1 MNKNIVNTKF
11 LVSTALIA
19 AIYVVM
25 TLAIAPLSFGMIQIR
40 ISEVLML
47 MAFIDKK
54 YAPGLVL
61 GCFIANCFSP
71 FGMMDVVFGT
81 ACTAASLVG
90 ITKCSKTLFGAS
102 LWPVLCNAFI
112 GIELYL
118 FGSPLL
124 LSMATVAFGEFLSV
138 SVVGY
143 VLFRQVLKNS
153 TLVERLKIAYN
164 QKTGTFLAFGAGR
177 VLIFLLLFF

>member
-61 GCFIANCFSP
+61 GCCIRHSLHSGFSCGDYEMQQNTVRRKP
-71 FGMMDVVFGT
+71 L
-81 ACTAASLVG
+81 ACALQC
-90 ITKCSKTLFGAS
+90 IH
-102 LWPVLCNAFI
+102 
-112 GIELYL
+112 
-118 FGSPLL
+118 
-124 LSMATVAFGEFLSV
+124 
-138 SVVGY
+138 
-143 VLFRQVLKNS
+143 RH
-153 TLVERLKIAYN
+153 
-164 QKTGTFLAFGAGR
+164 
-177 VLIFLLLFF
+177 